1 MSYENYLGR
10 QIKVTVE
17 GDLDFTK
24 AKDVAKQKVKEL
36 YPDAMLLS
44 WCIGKTDEHYPT
56 LKCSTSD
63 KPAWL
68 LYAEARGA
76 DVTISINEG
85 EYIFVFLSLH

>member
-1 MSYENYLGR
+1 MSHENYLGR
-10 QIKVTVE
+10 QIKMTIE
-17 GDLDFTK
+17 GHLDFIK
-24 AKDVAKQKVKEL
+24 AKDAAKQKVKEL
-36 YPDAMLLS
+36 YPDAILLS
-44 WCIGKTDEHYPT
+44 WFIGKTSKHYPT

-85 EYIFVFLSLH
+85 EYIFIFLSLH